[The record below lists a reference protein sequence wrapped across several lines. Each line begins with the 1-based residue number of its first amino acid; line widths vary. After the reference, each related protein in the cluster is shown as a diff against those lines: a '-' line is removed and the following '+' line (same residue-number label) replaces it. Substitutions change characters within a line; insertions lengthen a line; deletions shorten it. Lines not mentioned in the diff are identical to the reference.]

1 MGLIRTG
8 ITAGAALGGI
18 KMVTNHLEKTRSSN
32 ASASPSPAPGQSMAQ
47 VPVHPQCSCPY
58 CPQNAHAQPGFGG
71 SSNNGGG
78 YMVGN
83 PSHPSQGWVDQ
94 RGGLSHVVYGNNPPA
109 YVGAPQG
116 GQWYEQE
123 KKSVEHG
130 QR

>member
-1 MGLIRTG
+1 MGLIHTG

-32 ASASPSPAPGQSMAQ
+32 ASPSPAPAQGMAQ

-58 CPQNAHAQPGFGG
+58 CPQNANAQPGFGG
-71 SSNNGGG
+71 SSNASG

-83 PSHPSQGWVDQ
+83 TSNRSQGWVDQ
-94 RGGLSHVVYGNNPPA
+94 RGAPSHAGYGNNPPA
-109 YVGAPQG
+109 YVGGPQG
-116 GQWYEQE
+116 GQGYGQE
-123 KKSVEHG
+123 KKSVEYG